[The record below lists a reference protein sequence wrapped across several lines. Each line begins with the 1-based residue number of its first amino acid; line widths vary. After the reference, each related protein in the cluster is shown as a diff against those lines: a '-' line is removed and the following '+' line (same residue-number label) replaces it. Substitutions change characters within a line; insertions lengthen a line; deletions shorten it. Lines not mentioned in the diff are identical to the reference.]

1 MADLEQVVYASR
13 ATFPSVEAHGGIE
26 PQVARILVQSRLNNP
41 KRGLVGALY
50 FGDGHFFQ
58 VLEGIGAE
66 LDALL
71 EKIMRDPRHAQFEI
85 LARRP
90 VPDRGFHQW
99 SMKYVALESD
109 IQALLRRHGLSRFD
123 PARFPPTLVEEL
135 VTLLQQGKAASEAPS
150 AAVPA
155 PTVNVERGSS
165 LDRPS
170 LLIGAAAGLALGVL
184 ATVLAFSLAG

>member
-13 ATFPSVEAHGGIE
+13 ATFPSGEAYGGIE

-71 EKIMRDPRHAQFEI
+71 AKILRDSRHERFEI
-85 LARRP
+85 LIRRR

-123 PARFPPTLVEEL
+123 PARFPPALVEEL
-135 VTLLQQGKAASEAPS
+135 VTLLQQGKAAPEA
-150 AAVPA
+150 AALDPA
-155 PTVNVERGSS
+155 GTVERPSGV
-165 LDRPS
+165 DRRS
-170 LLIGAAAGLALGVL
+170 ALIGAAAGLALGVL